1 MTDRLLQRLDDDYAA
16 RLLKEMIAIPSV
28 VGQEA
33 ALAGYL
39 HDELRRLGLKCEL
52 HDVAAGRPNVY
63 ASLQGASPGPHL
75 VFCGHTDTVPPVPG
89 WSTDP
94 FTPVERDGRIHGL
107 GACDMKAGLAC
118 MLNALRA
125 FAQSGVELRGTLS
138 YAAVVDEEGYSA
150 GARAMLGHP
159 VGRADAVLLSEPYC
173 GDETRPIPLGL
184 TGKLLYDLRVS
195 GKAAHGFCPEAG
207 VNAVEEAARIL
218 THLDRLELGS
228 HPRFG
233 RGNTST
239 LKIEGGYSVYSVVV
253 PAECR
258 LEINRLLVPGET
270 VDGAVAEME
279 RLVAGLNLKARVE
292 VRTRPPRYE
301 ACLLDP
307 ATPILSIFD
316 EVYRKVLGRAPVY
329 GYERGITDANVFTG
343 EAGIPCVHLG
353 PPRGG
358 VHQKDEYMERGWIAP
373 LSRMYAL
380 IAAGFLKAAG

>member
-1 MTDRLLQRLDDDYAA
+1 MTDRLLQRLDDEYAV

-28 VGQEA
+28 VGEEG
-33 ALAGYL
+33 ALAAYL
-39 HDELRRLGLKCEL
+39 HDELRRLGLRCEL
-52 HDVAAGRPNVY
+52 HAVEAGRPNVY
-63 ASLQGASPGPHL
+63 ASLDGASPGPQL
-75 VFCGHTDTVPPVPG
+75 VFCGHTDTVPPAPG

-94 FTPVERDGRIHGL
+94 FAPVEKDGRIHGL

-125 FAQSGVELRGTLS
+125 VAESGVELAGTLS
-138 YAAVVDEEGYSA
+138 FAAVVDEEGHSA

-159 VGRADAVLLSEPYC
+159 IGRADAVLLSEPYC
-173 GDETRPIPLGL
+173 GDETKPIPLGL
-184 TGKLLYDLRVS
+184 TGKLLYELQVS
-195 GKAAHGFCPEAG
+195 GRAAHGFCPEQG

-218 THLDRLELGS
+218 ANLDRLEMKV

-258 LEINRLLVPGET
+258 VEINRLLVPGET
-270 VDGAVAEME
+270 VAGAVADME
-279 RLVAGLNLKARVE
+279 RLVAGLSLSGRVA
-292 VRTRPPRYE
+292 VRTKPPRYE

-307 ATPILSIFD
+307 AAPILSIFD
-316 EVYRKVLGRAPVY
+316 AVYREVLGRAPVY
-329 GYERGITDANVFTG
+329 GYERGITDANVLMG
-343 EAGIPCVHLG
+343 EAGVPCIHLG

-358 VHQKDEYMERGWIAP
+358 VHQKDEYMERSWVGP

-380 IAAGFLKAAG
+380 IAARFLKAAG